1 MCAESIAVN
10 AWGDEDT
17 VFLPGEV
24 ETELSLVGRVE
35 AVGAVSGSAS
45 AVVAAARGIDAG
57 SGDGALVVERV
68 RVATLAR
75 SARLGHDL
83 LAVLVAAG
91 GRGPVGGAVIA
102 LLSSV

>member
-1 MCAESIAVN
+1 VCAESVAIN
-10 AWGDEDT
+10 ARSDEDT
-17 VFLPGEV
+17 VLLPGEV

-45 AVVAAARGIDAG
+45 AVVVPARGADTG
-57 SGDGALVVERV
+57 GGDGALVVERV
-68 RVATLAR
+68 GVATFAR

-91 GRGPVGGAVIA
+91 GRGPVGSAVIA